1 MPSPIQHPTY
11 HKKTMIVGLLLGA
24 ILMTNGWI
32 LAGSSTKTWFKDI
45 STYLN
50 YSMLTLGILTV
61 SWFIYRIFFAIPRC
75 PQCNSNKL
83 TYIGKHEEFDY
94 PAGMNMKKRQ
104 NWTPNRSR
112 HFKCDACEDEYLVPL
127 ISQEN

>member
-1 MPSPIQHPTY
+1 M
-11 HKKTMIVGLLLGA
+11 VGFLLGHQ
-24 ILMTNGWI
+24 LRH
-32 LAGSSTKTWFKDI
+32 GSKI
-45 STYLN
+45 S
-50 YSMLTLGILTV
+50 
-61 SWFIYRIFFAIPRC
+61 PRC

-94 PAGMNMKKRQ
+94 PAGMNMKKKQ